1 MARSDSFFI
10 RATATI
16 DTTAKTDFQQTAIDL
31 GSYVNV
37 LSKDILRIHNI
48 QVEYGVPNE
57 NVDISAMGANAQNE
71 LAFQLTTQSQTVM
84 VPLANRSV
92 VSSGALK
99 VSTDAATAV
108 LLMDDTMN
116 ASIQEW
122 TNGYLIAV
130 ESLFLGIQQGNAM
143 LSQVSIILECTSETM
158 SASAAMAL
166 ALSQQ

>member
-10 RATATI
+10 RATTTI
-16 DTTAKTDFQQTAIDL
+16 DAAAPTDFQQVAIDL

-37 LSKDILRIHNI
+37 LSKDILRLHNI
-48 QVEYGVPNE
+48 QVEYGLPGE
-57 NVDISAMGANAQNE
+57 NVDSVTMGANAQNE
-71 LAFQLTTQSQTVM
+71 LAFQLTTQSQTDLVS
-84 VPLANRSV
+84 LANRSV

-99 VSTDAATAV
+99 VTTDNSTAV
-108 LLMDDTMN
+108 VVMDDTMN

-130 ESLFLGIQQGNAM
+130 ESMFLGIRQGNPL

-158 SASAAMAL
+158 SQAAAMAL
-166 ALSQQ
+166 SLSQQ

>member
-16 DTTAKTDFQQTAIDL
+16 DATAPTDFQQVAIDL

-37 LSKDILRIHNI
+37 LSKDILRLHNI
-48 QVEYGVPNE
+48 QIEYGLPGE
-57 NVDISAMGANAQNE
+57 NVDTAFGANAQNE
-71 LAFQLTTQSQTVM
+71 LAFQLTTQSQTDL

-99 VSTDAATAV
+99 VTTDAASAV
-108 LLMDDTMN
+108 LVMDDTMN

-130 ESLFLGIQQGNAM
+130 ESMFLGIKQGNAL

-158 SASAAMAL
+158 SQAAAMAL
-166 ALSQQ
+166 SLSQQ